1 MKHIIHSFFLMI
13 LSSVIVFTASCSSNP
28 DEPVDKKAK
37 FTVMLYGCGGATL
50 DEDFFSNLK
59 QAIAYGSTDD
69 VKMTYQMKLSKA
81 YVKDH
86 EVGNME
92 GTFRMMLPE
101 RMDTTGLD
109 VFKLATTRIGD
120 STIPLYEPETLTEFI
135 KWSAQVAPA
144 ENYILVLWNHGGGW
158 TIMSDAHKARAIL
171 SDDNM
176 GGQTMA
182 LWQCVQG
189 IKDSGIRLKVLLTDA
204 CNMHMLENL
213 FGYATVADYCVGA
226 AQPTPD
232 YGTNYYNLLK
242 HLNSVTTG
250 DESLEKQLRLFA
262 DAQQAYWFTHPLET
276 EYDKGEY
283 YGDMGVVYLRKLP
296 AVASAVKDIAG
307 ELCASYD
314 THHDAYD
321 QAAEQ
326 CHLLF
331 PARSAKMGKYQCG
344 FDAYDYFNRLAVT
357 SGNATLRM
365 HADRFAQALAQA
377 QYRVTCNPPFRN
389 WKDNVSV
396 GIIITNEALYN
407 ELNYEKTYPLL
418 EFDKQSGWSRWL
430 KTNQHHPSG
439 KITYMD

>member
-1 MKHIIHSFFLMI
+1 MKHFIQSVVLMI
-13 LSSVIVFTASCSSNP
+13 ISSMIVFATSCSDEK
-28 DEPVDKKAK
+28 DEPVDNKAK

-50 DEDFFSNLK
+50 DDAFFDNLK

-69 VKMTYQMKLSKA
+69 VKMTYLMKLSKVYA
-81 YVKDH
+81 ENHD
-86 EVGNME
+86 VGNME

-101 RMDTTGLD
+101 RRDTTGLD
-109 VFKLATTRIGD
+109 VFKLETTRIGD
-120 STIPLYEPETLTEFI
+120 STIPLYEPQTLAEFI

-158 TIMSDAHKARAIL
+158 NISSDARKTRSIL
-171 SDDNM
+171 SDDNVDKHP
-176 GGQTMA
+176 MA

-204 CNMHMLENL
+204 CNMHTLENL
-213 FGYATVADYCVGA
+213 FDYATVADYCVGA

-262 DAQQAYWFTHPLET
+262 DGQQTYWFTHPLET
-276 EYDKGEY
+276 DYDKDEY
-283 YGDMGVVYLRKLP
+283 YGDMGVVDLRKLP
-296 AVASAVKDIAG
+296 AVASAVSDIAG
-307 ELCASYD
+307 ELCSSYA

-321 QAAEQ
+321 LAAEQ

-331 PARSAKMGKYQCG
+331 PARGAELGKYRCG
-344 FDAYDYFNRLAVT
+344 FDAYDYFNQLAVT
-357 SGNATLRM
+357 SGNDKLRVL
-365 HADRFAQALAQA
+365 ADRFAQALAQA
-377 QYRVTCNPPFRN
+377 QYRVTCNPSFRN
-389 WKDNVSV
+389 WKGNVSV
-396 GIIITNEALYN
+396 GIIVTNEALYN

-439 KITYMD
+439 KITYTD